1 MPVAKRRVGMRDDVV
16 LKDTRALDAQMAA
29 ATAQ

>member
-16 LKDTRALDAQMAA
+16 LKDTRALDAMSAA
-29 ATAQ
+29 NTQ